1 MHLLVT
7 RGRHSQAAAW
17 LCQCVQ
23 RVASPDYAKPIAVR
37 KHNAHQHIDCPGL
50 WVPRQSPSPCKLPL
64 QEEYRKDMTLKE
76 AEVVA
81 LSTLKQ
87 VMEEKV
93 RAQL

>member
-1 MHLLVT
+1 M
-7 RGRHSQAAAW
+7 
-17 LCQCVQ
+17 
-23 RVASPDYAKPIAVR
+23 
-37 KHNAHQHIDCPGL
+37 
-50 WVPRQSPSPCKLPL
+50 PRRPLSPCVLPL

>member
-1 MHLLVT
+1 MSK
-7 RGRHSQAAAW
+7 RGGFWQW
-17 LCQCVQ
+17 
-23 RVASPDYAKPIAVR
+23 DGAV
-37 KHNAHQHIDCPGL
+37 
-50 WVPRQSPSPCKLPL
+50 L

-93 RAQL
+93 GTLPRLATAVEGWLRLYELPLSMSCKPSRHVDA

>member
-1 MHLLVT
+1 MS
-7 RGRHSQAAAW
+7 RREWFWQWEGAF
-17 LCQCVQ
+17 
-23 RVASPDYAKPIAVR
+23 
-37 KHNAHQHIDCPGL
+37 
-50 WVPRQSPSPCKLPL
+50 L

-93 RAQL
+93 NTLHGL

>member
-1 MHLLVT
+1 M
-7 RGRHSQAAAW
+7 
-17 LCQCVQ
+17 
-23 RVASPDYAKPIAVR
+23 
-37 KHNAHQHIDCPGL
+37 
-50 WVPRQSPSPCKLPL
+50 

-93 RAQL
+93 RSTAHGMQWHALLRQCRPSYTTFCKVGSMQLHDFRGYQMVCA